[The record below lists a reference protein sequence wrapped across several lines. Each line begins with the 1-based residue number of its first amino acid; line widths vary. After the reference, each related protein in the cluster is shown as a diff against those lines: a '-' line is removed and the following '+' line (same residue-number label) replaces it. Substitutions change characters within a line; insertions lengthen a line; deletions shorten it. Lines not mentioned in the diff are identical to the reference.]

1 MTAKDTTSTSRQQYH
16 TQALFHEQSQ
26 RRNMNDSP
34 LAKLAPEL
42 RNRIYEL
49 ALHVPGRSGIKVR
62 IGKRGAQVKNAPLA
76 LTKVCREIRADT
88 VKMFYAVNAFTVY
101 TKIFDDMEEDEGSD
115 GAMDAAGAAEMPI
128 DRAVNWFAKFGK
140 KNAGMAKRVV
150 INLGTLNAMAGNAGG
165 WLAIAWEV
173 ACEITDKKNGLFP
186 PWGPIPTIRRMMF
199 TFCIDPQ
206 PYQGE
211 VEGSRPYLEY
221 RFRYGGGKAATRKDL
236 RRTLDMMME
245 RIETDEDLTDDDCHW
260 LETVFQD
267 WHKVIVKA
275 VTKG

>member
-1 MTAKDTTSTSRQQYH
+1 MD
-16 TQALFHEQSQ
+16 
-26 RRNMNDSP
+26 NSP
-34 LAKLAPEL
+34 FAKLAPEL

-49 ALHVPGRSGIKVR
+49 VLYVPGRSGIKVR
-62 IGKRGAQVKNAPLA
+62 LGNRGAQVKNAPLA

-101 TKIFDDMEEDEGSD
+101 TKVFDDMEENEGPD

-165 WLAIAWEV
+165 WLAIAMSF
-173 ACEITDKKNGLFP
+173 AFG
-186 PWGPIPTIRRMMF
+186 
-199 TFCIDPQ
+199 IDPQ

-211 VEGSRPYLEY
+211 VEGSRPHLEY
-221 RFRYGGGKAATRKDL
+221 RFRYGGDKAATRRDL
-236 RRTLDMMME
+236 RRTRDMMME
-245 RIETDEDLTDDDCHW
+245 RVEMDEDLTDQDCHW
-260 LETVFQD
+260 LETVFLD
-267 WHKVIVKA
+267 WHKTIVKA
-275 VTKG
+275 VAKG